1 MRHNGH
7 MTTSINTAGAIPEFE
22 LKHRVRLAR
31 EYASLQQSDLAEL
44 TGLSRT
50 AIANL
55 ERGSSDPR
63 RATISLIAFATGV
76 DRHWLETGETPGG
89 DMPTGGESVRHQGI
103 EPRTHCLMMVA

>member
-31 EYASLQQSDLAEL
+31 EFASLQQSDLAEL

-76 DRHWLETGETPGG
+76 DRHWLETGKTPGG
-89 DMPTGGESVRHQGI
+89 DMPTGGEECAIRESNPELH
-103 EPRTHCLMMVA
+103 